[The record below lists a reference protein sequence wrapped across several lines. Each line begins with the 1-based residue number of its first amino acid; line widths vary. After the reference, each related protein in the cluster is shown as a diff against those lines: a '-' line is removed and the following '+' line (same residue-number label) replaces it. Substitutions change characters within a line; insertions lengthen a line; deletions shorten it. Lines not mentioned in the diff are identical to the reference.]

1 MKSRHEAWVR
11 PPGHDPEEAADLLL
25 RDLRSSRTGLTTAE
39 ARRRLLQYGPNELR
53 RRGGRR
59 WPGELARQF
68 THPLA
73 LLLWL
78 AAALLVAVGSYV
90 VAAAVLLIIFLNAA
104 FAFVQEVH
112 AERAVEALAEYIP
125 QRAKAVRDGAPQE
138 IDAADLVPG
147 DMVVIEAGDRIAA
160 DIRLLQGAIE
170 VDMSALTGESV
181 PTLRS
186 ASILDVDVPVLSAH
200 DLVFSGTSCTGGEAH
215 GVVFA
220 TGMNTEL
227 GRIAAL
233 SERVKQEPSPLE
245 RQVRR
250 VAWLIAIA
258 SVALALAFIPL
269 ATFGIGLS
277 LVNSVV
283 FAAGLLAGM
292 VPEGLLPVITLALAV
307 AVRALAARGALVK
320 RLSAVETLGSTDVI
334 CTDKT
339 GTITENRM

>member
-1 MKSRHEAWVR
+1 M
-11 PPGHDPEEAADLLL
+11 
-25 RDLRSSRTGLTTAE
+25 
-39 ARRRLLQYGPNELR
+39 
-53 RRGGRR
+53 
-59 WPGELARQF
+59 ARQF

-90 VAAAVLLIIFLNAA
+90 VAAAVVLIIFLNAA

-200 DLVFSGTSCTGGEAH
+200 DLVFSGTSCAGGEAH

-220 TGMNTEL
+220 AGMNTEL
-227 GRIAAL
+227 AASPRCPSGSSRSPAHWSGRCAG
-233 SERVKQEPSPLE
+233 SP
-245 RQVRR
+245 
-250 VAWLIAIA
+250 
-258 SVALALAFIPL
+258 
-269 ATFGIGLS
+269 G
-277 LVNSVV
+277 
-283 FAAGLLAGM
+283 
-292 VPEGLLPVITLALAV
+292 
-307 AVRALAARGALVK
+307 
-320 RLSAVETLGSTDVI
+320 
-334 CTDKT
+334 
-339 GTITENRM
+339 